1 MLGGEGWKEE
11 GAGGW
16 IGFWNSNQT
25 FWMRTLESLVID
37 LKNKKTCFL
46 LTEATEKATVA
57 TEKEEHN
64 H

>member
-1 MLGGEGWKEE
+1 
-11 GAGGW
+11 
-16 IGFWNSNQT
+16 
-25 FWMRTLESLVID
+25 MRTLESLVID
-37 LKNKKTCFL
+37 LENKKTCFL